1 MPIAP
6 VASPGIREDLYDVTL
21 TFVGT
26 DGQKAK
32 FVFDKMSGGNITATD
47 KKYRPANGTE
57 DEISLGGTNTVSNI
71 TASRLMQNDIDAWL
85 HWLINQNGK
94 ATVFVAKQPLDANGA
109 PFGTSLNY
117 MGRLIDV
124 TPPSTDSSSENPAM
138 IEVQV
143 SAVTPIT

>member
-6 VASPGIREDLYDVTL
+6 VSSPGIREDLFDVTL

-26 DGQKAK
+26 DGRKSK

-47 KKYRPANGTE
+47 KKYRPSNGTE
-57 DEISLGGTNTVSNI
+57 DEISLGGTTTVSNI
-71 TASRLMQNDIDAWL
+71 TASRLVQSDIDAWL
-85 HWLINQNGK
+85 HWLINQCGK

-124 TPPSTDSSSENPAM
+124 TPPATDASSENPSL
-138 IEVQV
+138 IEVQI